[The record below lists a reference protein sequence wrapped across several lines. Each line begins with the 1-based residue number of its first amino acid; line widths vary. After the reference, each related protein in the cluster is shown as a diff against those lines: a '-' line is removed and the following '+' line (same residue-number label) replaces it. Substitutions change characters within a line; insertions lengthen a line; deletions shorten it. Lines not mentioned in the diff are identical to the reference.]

1 MLAKN
6 RTQLESLAKMLLDKE
21 VIFKEDLVTIF
32 GERPWKHRDELAE
45 EERIQQNGVD
55 KKEEE
60 KPVETSGEDPKD

>member
-1 MLAKN
+1 
-6 RTQLESLAKMLLDKE
+6 MLLDKE

-60 KPVETSGEDPKD
+60 NLLKLLGKTPRTELH